1 MNKSIWLQGMY
12 LEGRDFGYD
21 VVADNPD
28 ISKIELESEI
38 YNYLMSLEIYRG
50 YTTAVDTRS
59 NMAAERVYKMLHSR
73 NSE

>member
-1 MNKSIWLQGMY
+1 MNKEIWLEGMY

-50 YTTAVDTRS
+50 YSKAVDTRS
-59 NMAAERVYKMLHSR
+59 KMAAERVYKMLHSQ
-73 NSE
+73 